1 MEKKSVFEEVSRS
14 DPFEQRVSKDEG
26 EIRKR
31 NQMNEKGK
39 GERAEFGLDNTYDG
53 LSQKM

>member
-1 MEKKSVFEEVSRS
+1 VGVSKFSSIIDRKHTKKQYFSMEKKSVFEEVSRS

-31 NQMNEKGK
+31 N
-39 GERAEFGLDNTYDG
+39 
-53 LSQKM
+53 

>member
-1 MEKKSVFEEVSRS
+1 
-14 DPFEQRVSKDEG
+14 
-26 EIRKR
+26 
-31 NQMNEKGK
+31 MNEKGK